1 MSLNVVGGKQHQQQ
15 QQRPSLLD
23 KTMSRGRN
31 EVSATAFALL
41 FSEMVQ
47 YSHNRV
53 SSVNELH
60 EKLSELGERVG
71 IRMVELLF
79 VRERSSKR
87 ETKLL
92 NILLFVK
99 GTLWKTLFGKEAD
112 KLDRATDDERV
123 YYLMEKE
130 PLVNRYI
137 SVPRDKSSINCAAF
151 MAGII
156 QSVLNATGFP
166 AKVTALWH
174 KGTTFMIKFED
185 SVIARDKQLEGR

>member
-1 MSLNVVGGKQHQQQ
+1 M
-15 QQRPSLLD
+15 
-23 KTMSRGRN
+23 
-31 EVSATAFALL
+31 
-41 FSEMVQ
+41 
-47 YSHNRV
+47 
-53 SSVNELH
+53 
-60 EKLSELGERVG
+60 GERVG
-71 IRMVELLF
+71 SRMVELLF
-79 VRERSSKR
+79 VRERGSKR

-99 GTLWKTLFGKEAD
+99 GTLWKSLFGKEAD

-130 PLVNRYI
+130 PLVNTYI

-151 MAGII
+151 ISGII
-156 QSVLNATGFP
+156 QSVLSATGFP

-185 SVIARDKQLEGR
+185 AVVARDKQLEGR

>member
-1 MSLNVVGGKQHQQQ
+1 MSLGIGKQHQQSQ

-23 KTMSRGRN
+23 KSLSRGKN
-31 EVSATAFALL
+31 EVSLAAFALL

-60 EKLSELGERVG
+60 DKLSELGERVG
-71 IRMVELLF
+71 SRMVELLF
-79 VRERSSKR
+79 VRERGSKR

-99 GTLWKTLFGKEAD
+99 GTLWKNLFGKEAD

-130 PLVNRYI
+130 PLVNTYI
-137 SVPRDKSSINCAAF
+137 SVPRDKSSINCSAF
-151 MAGII
+151 IAGII
-156 QSVLNATGFP
+156 QSVLTATGFP

-185 SVIARDKQLEGR
+185 GVIARDKQLEGR